1 LKLEDTG
8 SQQQQAIESED
19 YEEADMLNMRIHQT
33 KNLITSKDS
42 QIKKLDEDYMAF
54 ENKKGDKFK
63 DLSLLVRRSLEK
75 MGDLRDRQVEE
86 MQSFE
91 ESEMNAIEQKRK
103 RLHYESI
110 RIDEISKEVK
120 SEKD

>member
-1 LKLEDTG
+1 
-8 SQQQQAIESED
+8 
-19 YEEADMLNMRIHQT
+19 MLNMRIHQT

-86 MQSFE
+86 MHSFE
-91 ESEMNAIEQKRK
+91 ESEVNAIEQKRK

-120 SEKD
+120 VEKDKVEI